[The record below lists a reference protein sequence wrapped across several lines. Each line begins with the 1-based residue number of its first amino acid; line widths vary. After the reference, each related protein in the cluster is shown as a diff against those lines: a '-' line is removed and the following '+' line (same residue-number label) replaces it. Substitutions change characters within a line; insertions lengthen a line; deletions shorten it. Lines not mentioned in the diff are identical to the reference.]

1 MKKAKK
7 STSKRFFNGDNS
19 SLENKESVNINMIT
33 KFKSFFKRSFNSK
46 FNNLKVRYKKDPKKG
61 LALVLAIVA
70 LFSTLVGSSYA
81 YLQYVSKTNNSTV
94 INAGTLALTFKG
106 SSNSIMLTGA
116 LPQSDSDGLAN
127 SAEYE
132 FSIENT
138 GSIPANY
145 RLTLDNVCS
154 TSSSYSIDGTS
165 VTPSL
170 CIPNE
175 YIKVAIKEGN
185 KDYKVLEKKTINN
198 ETSYIIDADSLK
210 SKLTRTYKM
219 KIWLDYDTPNTY
231 SSSGSNIVIY
241 AGKLGLSYE
250 QGSLGNLDTSGANT
264 PVLDEGM
271 IPVYYDETSETWKK
285 ADVKNQDENNKWY
298 DYNNKMWANS
308 VTVSSANRST
318 YQKASLGTT
327 IPMDDI
333 LTMQVWIPR
342 YKYKVWNYNADGT
355 KTSYPQQIE
364 ITFEKGTAKT
374 GEISCTDS
382 ISGTDGDP
390 SETCKLKSTN
400 ATCTDDT
407 CNNKTYTH
415 PAFTFGNDE
424 IKGFWIGKFE
434 LTGTISSITTKPN
447 LSSIRNQSVS
457 SFETNIMN
465 MKNSGNRYGF
475 STNTDTHMI
484 KNSEWGAVAYLSH
497 SKYGTC
503 TDGTCKEVNINNSSS
518 YYTGRSGGSPTASD
532 TSEGTYKY
540 NDIYNKTTTITGG
553 GTAITSTVTNDTT
566 YPWTSSNG
574 LYKSSNQGKN
584 STTTNLKFSF
594 TAPTN
599 NTYLSFDWSVS
610 CESADY
616 DYLYYTITKDGIT
629 LSGTGT
635 STKIGGTSLGTTESA
650 LTYKNVSKKLD
661 KGTYELTFTYRKDNN
676 YASGTDTGY
685 IKNIKVLD
693 SPTVNVTKTPIGEG
707 KDGPSASTTHN
718 IYGVYDISGGTIEYT
733 MGNVVS
739 NNGTTMMSGTGSSS
753 NSGYTGKVF
762 DSANYTSYTGVAYPN
777 TKYYDK
783 YSFSTSGVLRI
794 NSKLGDGIKEVYKG
808 SNAGWYGDNSFLASS
823 NSPWFIR
830 SGIYS
835 YGANVGAFYSGG
847 YMGDAVSNTSS
858 RLIITP

>member
-231 SSSGSNIVIY
+231 SSSGSNVVIY
-241 AGKLGLSYE
+241 VGKLGLSYE
-250 QGSLGNLDTSGANT
+250 QGSLKKLDKSGANA

-285 ADVKNQDENNKWY
+285 ADVNNQDENNKWY

-308 VTVSSANRST
+308 VTVSSTNRSK
-318 YQKASLGTT
+318 YQSASTGTE
-327 IPMDDI
+327 IPMSDI
-333 LTMQVWIPR
+333 LTMEVWIPR

-355 KTSYPQQIE
+355 KTSNEQQIE

-374 GEISCTDS
+374 GEIACQDA

-390 SETCKLKSTN
+390 SETCKLKETN

-415 PAFTFGNDE
+415 PAFTFGNEE

-434 LTGTISSITTKPN
+434 LTGTIDNITTKPN
-447 LSSIRNQSVS
+447 LSSIRSQSVS
-457 SFETNIMN
+457 TFETNIMN
-465 MKNSGNRYGF
+465 MKNSNNQYGLN
-475 STNTDTHMI
+475 TNTDTHMI

-503 TDGTCKEVNINNSSS
+503 TDGTCKEVNINNSDS
-518 YYTGRSGGSPTASD
+518 YYTGRSGGSPSASRS
-532 TSEGTYKY
+532 TEGTYKY
-540 NDIYNKTTTITGG
+540 NDIYNKTTTMTGG
-553 GTAITSTVTNDTT
+553 TTITPTVTNDTT

-610 CESADY
+610 SESASY
-616 DYLYYTITKDGIT
+616 DYLYYTITKDGAT
-629 LSGTGT
+629 LSGTGI

-661 KGTYELTFTYRKDNN
+661 KGTYELTFTYTKDSSS
-676 YASGTDTGY
+676 AKGTDTGY
-685 IKNIKVLD
+685 IKNIKILD

-707 KDGPSASTTHN
+707 ADGPSASTTHN
-718 IYGVYDISGGTIEYT
+718 IYGVYDMSGGAFEYT

-739 NNGTTMMSGTGSSS
+739 NDGSTMMSGYDTSWT
-753 NSGYTGKVF
+753 SGYTGKIY
-762 DSANYTSYTGVAYPN
+762 DTGNYTAYTGVDYSN
-777 TKYYDK
+777 NKYYDK
-783 YSFSTSGVLRI
+783 YSFGTSDDSKIR
-794 NSKLGDGIKEVYKG
+794 SKLGDGIKEVYKG
-808 SNAGWYGDNSFLASS
+808 SNGWYNDHSCLAGSDH
-823 NSPWFIR
+823 PWFLR
-830 SGIYS
+830 GGHNNKGTFAGVFNS
-835 YGANVGAFYSGG
+835 YNNYG
-847 YMGDAVSNTSS
+847 YAISDDSS

>member
-19 SLENKESVNINMIT
+19 SMENKESVNINMIT

-175 YIKVAIKEGN
+175 YIKVAIKDGN
-185 KDYKVLEKKTINN
+185 KDYKVLEKKAINN

-231 SSSGSNIVIY
+231 SSSGSNVVIY

-250 QGSLGNLDTSGANT
+250 QGSLGNLDNSGANK
-264 PVLDEGM
+264 PVLDDGM
-271 IPVYYDETSETWKK
+271 IPVYYDENTEMWKK

-298 DYNNKMWANS
+298 DYDNKMWANS
-308 VTVSSANRST
+308 VTVSSTNRSK
-318 YQKASLGTT
+318 YQSANLGTE

-333 LTMQVWIPR
+333 LTMEVWIPR
-342 YKYKVWNYNADGT
+342 YKYKVFNYNSDGT
-355 KTSYPQQIE
+355 KTSSPQQIE
-364 ITFEKGTAKT
+364 ITFEKDDKNTS
-374 GEISCTDS
+374 EILCSDS
-382 ISGTDGDP
+382 ISGTDGKA

-400 ATCTDDT
+400 ATCTDSL

-415 PAFTFGNDE
+415 PAFTFGNEE

-447 LSSIRNQSVS
+447 LSSIREQTVS

-465 MKNSGNRYGF
+465 MKNSGNQYGLN
-475 STNTDTHMI
+475 TTTDTHMI

-503 TDGTCKEVNINNSSS
+503 ADGVCKAVSKNNSSR
-518 YYTGRSGGSPTASD
+518 YYTGRSGGSPSASA

-540 NDIYNKTTTITGG
+540 NQTNLTTTTMTGG
-553 GTAITSTVTNDTT
+553 TTIIPTVTNDTT
-566 YPWTSSNG
+566 YPWTSSDG
-574 LYKSSNQGKN
+574 LYKSSNQGKD

-610 CESADY
+610 SESVSY
-616 DYLYYTITKDGIT
+616 DYLYYTITKYGTT
-629 LSGTGT
+629 LSDTGT
-635 STKIGGTSLGTTESA
+635 STKIGGTTLGTTESA

-661 KGTYELTFTYRKDNN
+661 KGTYELTFTYRKDSSS
-676 YASGTDTGY
+676 AKGTDTGY
-685 IKNIKVLD
+685 IKNIKIVD
-693 SPTVNVTKTPIGEG
+693 SPTATKTPIGEG

-718 IYGVYDISGGTIEYT
+718 IYGVYDMSGGVDEY
-733 MGNVVS
+733 MMANIVS
-739 NNGTTMMSGTGSSS
+739 NDGSTMMSGYDTTT
-753 NSGYTGKVF
+753 NSGYTGKAY
-762 DSANYTSYTGVAYPN
+762 DDGNYTSYTGIDYPN
-777 TKYYDK
+777 NKYYDK
-783 YSFSTSGVLRI
+783 YSFSTDYTLRI
-794 NSKLGDGIKEVYKG
+794 RSKLGDGIKEVYKG
-808 SNAGWYGDNSFLASS
+808 DKGWYNDTSFLAYPGH
-823 NSPWFIR
+823 PWFVR
-830 SGIYS
+830 GGRYDNTS
-835 YGANVGAFYSGG
+835 AGAFESGTLG
-847 YMGDAVSNTSS
+847 GNASPGTSS